1 MKIRSKITNENT
13 YKILTPILSSMLVA
27 CGGGGGGGAPSH
39 SSAPVNPSENV
50 NSPQVSPSLA
60 GEVSSTPTVTAL
72 SSFNSLAEV
81 THTVTET
88 IANHVHLTTN
98 TLTALQDQHKERFAH
113 SQAHFLGVYQETIPT
128 LVQSDEGKIQDIGI
142 VDTFFYESK
151 GLRDKTTLK
160 TRMLSINQEGKA
172 ETDKRDHG
180 TMVAQVIA
188 ITNDQSKM
196 HGESIAIEGKR
207 YSSNDHSV
215 QARQVSV
222 NIDHYQR
229 LIKKGVKIFN
239 NSYGTASH
247 KGASKASYVNEL
259 GKLANEDKIFIWAA
273 GNQSLELASLE
284 SRHPTHDQNARN
296 GWITV
301 AATTQDFNKKT
312 TYSNK
317 IGEEAQNWGITALG
331 DYQIPLPQEECPPED
346 SKKPRGCYHTILG
359 TSFATPA
366 VTATVANVWNKY
378 PWMDNH
384 LVVVTVLSTANK
396 IGTRDLTE
404 GPSPEFGWGLLNND
418 RALLGPARLDKRLL
432 TNRDTN
438 DLLTVKFDH
447 RLYEKKEKLTWA
459 NDLVG
464 DAGIRKQGSGTLYL
478 KGDNRYT
485 GDTVIENGA
494 LEFSRALSHSKVK
507 IQPHG
512 ALIARNSNSQ
522 VTIGNEKDNVGTYVL
537 NNDGGKLGV
546 YGQGLKL
553 TGNYKGTN
561 KAKIAI
567 DIDTAQLE
575 VTGTLDMGNGYIVA
589 DIENTE
595 LPSRTKTTQKTII
608 KANKI
613 ENYDG
618 DYAVSKNVSK
628 YINISHLGKKEN
640 NIEVEYKRNDTKYIF
655 KEINYPI
662 TASIFSAGEN
672 IDKALDELAENTAK
686 TDAQPSYA
694 TLMSVDMRAAVAKI
708 MQADVNDLPQ
718 IVKSL
723 SGEIYASSQNLM
735 FKQSQVFNRTL
746 STRIASLLT
755 SEKSGVWADGLYAK
769 NHIRQTGYS
778 HLQASTT
785 GTQLGVDGKFDD
797 MTLGAAV
804 VVGNTHATLNENAG
818 SIKSKHTSLSLY
830 GAYDFGPFYLSGRV
844 GMTKADSKVDRMV
857 IDKPTTA
864 SYQSHIYHLYT
875 ELGTQLAMNK
885 VSLNPFF
892 ASEMSI
898 ISRGQFGEN
907 VAFGIHSDKKRYDVN
922 AFVVGVRGALDF
934 EKIRLFANI
943 AHAYTP
949 NPQQFDFDAKFRD
962 TTSNILIKGAMQ
974 AKHNTLFDAGLA
986 YKITNNFTLE
996 SKYSL
1001 SIQEGKKEGTIL
1013 SIGGVY
1019 YF

>member
-1 MKIRSKITNENT
+1 MKIRSKITSENT
-13 YKILTPILSSMLVA
+13 YKILTPILSCMLVA

-60 GEVSSTPTVTAL
+60 GETSPTPTVTAL

-81 THTVTET
+81 AHTVTET
-88 IANHVHLTTN
+88 IANHVHLTAN
-98 TLTALQDQHKERFAH
+98 TLTALEENKERFAH

-128 LVQSDEGKIQDIGI
+128 LVQSDESKIQDIGI
-142 VDTFFYESK
+142 VDTFFYKSK
-151 GLRDKTTLK
+151 GLRDKKTLEN
-160 TRMLSINQEGKA
+160 RMLSINQKDSE

-188 ITNDQSKM
+188 RTNDQSKM
-196 HGESIAIEGKR
+196 HGESNAIQDKR
-207 YSSNDHSV
+207 YSSNDHSEK
-215 QARQVSV
+215 ARQVYV
-222 NIDHYQR
+222 NIDHYRR
-229 LIKKGVKIFN
+229 LIKKDVKIFN
-239 NSYGTASH
+239 NSYGTASLN
-247 KGASKASYVNEL
+247 GAVKADYVNEL
-259 GKLANEDKIFIWAA
+259 GKLANEDKIFVWAA
-273 GNQSLELASLE
+273 GNQNLELASLE
-284 SRHPTHDQNARN
+284 SRHPTDDPDARN

-301 AATTQDFNKKT
+301 AATTPDRDKKT

-317 IGEEAQNWGITALG
+317 IGEAAKNWGITALG
-331 DYQIPLPQEECPPED
+331 DYQIYLPPEECEGGD
-346 SKKPRGCYHTILG
+346 KKNPRGCYHTILG

-396 IGTRDLTE
+396 IGKSELTE
-404 GPSPEFGWGLLNND
+404 GPDSEFGWGLLNNE

-432 TNRDTN
+432 TNRDKEG
-438 DLLTVKFDH
+438 LLTVSFDN

-464 DAGIRKQGSGTLYL
+464 DAGIRKQGTGTLYL
-478 KGDNRYT
+478 KGDNHYT

-512 ALIARNSNSQ
+512 ALIARNSNSK
-522 VTIGNEKDNVGTYVL
+522 VEIGGTQNYEL

-567 DIDTAQLE
+567 DIHTAKLD
-575 VTGTLDMGNGYIVA
+575 VTGTIDMGNGYIVA
-589 DIENTE
+589 DIENVF
-595 LPSRTKTTQKTII
+595 LPSTNKNTRKILTAKEI
-608 KANKI
+608 K
-613 ENYDG
+613 NYSG

-628 YINISHLGKKEN
+628 YINISRFEQKN
-640 NIEVEYKRNDTKYIF
+640 NEVEVDYQRNSTAYVFEETKR
-655 KEINYPI
+655 PM
-662 TASIFSAGEN
+662 TASLFRSAKN
-672 IDKALDELAENTAK
+672 LDTAFDELAEKTAK

-708 MQADVNDLPQ
+708 MQADADDLSQ

-769 NHIRQTGYS
+769 NHVRQTGYS

-804 VVGNTHATLNENAG
+804 VVGNTHARLNENAG

-844 GMTKADSKVDRMV
+844 GMTKADSKVDRVV

-922 AFVVGVRGALDF
+922 AFVAGVRGALDF

-949 NPQQFDFDAKFRD
+949 NPQEFDFDAKFRD